1 LVSSSVNYWAGVK
14 VTVES
19 APAIMAAADL
29 LLMEKVKAAVCE
41 FLQKLICPE
50 NCVYL
55 NRLAEAYVCP
65 NLLTSSRPELK
76 PWTVFS
82 ALRGTRKLRRFKQN
96 CVI

>member
-1 LVSSSVNYWAGVK
+1 

-65 NLLTSSRPELK
+65 NLLTSSRRELK
-76 PWTVFS
+76 PWMYSIFRV
-82 ALRGTRKLRRFKQN
+82 AGTTKVMQ
-96 CVI
+96 I